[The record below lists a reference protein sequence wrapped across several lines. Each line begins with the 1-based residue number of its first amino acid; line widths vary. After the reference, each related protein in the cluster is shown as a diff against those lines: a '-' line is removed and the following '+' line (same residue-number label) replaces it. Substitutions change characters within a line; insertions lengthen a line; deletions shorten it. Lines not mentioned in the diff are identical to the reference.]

1 MTETLKRRRF
11 GGELKFGSAMQ
22 EEGEEGVVGERG
34 EFILRLPAVVFL
46 QPRSKT
52 PLSG

>member
-1 MTETLKRRRF
+1 MTEILKRRRF

-22 EEGEEGVVGERG
+22 EEAEGGAGERG